1 MYVVCVF
8 AIAYNLVAPTAFGLC
23 EMSLEIDA
31 GEANNAQGA
40 ASVATPSSTSTTSPL
55 QLTPKRIHYSS
66 MVPITAKLQVCS
78 LNRFLFTSREAA

>member
-8 AIAYNLVAPTAFGLC
+8 AIAYNLVAPTAFTKWVY
-23 EMSLEIDA
+23 EIDA
-31 GEANNAQGA
+31 GEANNPQGEG
-40 ASVATPSSTSTTSPL
+40 SVATPSSTSTTSPL

-66 MVPITAKLQVCS
+66 MVPVTAKLQVCS